1 MTTTTV
7 SQLRRLPTPSSEPP
21 FDDERELRHPT
32 GPSDSAWLQ
41 GALALAPPVDAPD
54 VLPPHALPPRTPLR
68 LVPRLPDEDAV
79 HEVPCDDEPDPE
91 PSSYPVPPV
100 HRPWVGRL
108 TRALLEVLAG
118 ERPHTQLLPWTSD
131 QVFRAV
137 TRRVTVAMRMRSD
150 VVDLTRRPRLQIGS
164 IRVTEPAAGVA
175 EVCAIVRRGE
185 RCQAVA
191 LRLEAWRG
199 RWRCTAFELA

>member
-21 FDDERELRHPT
+21 FDDEREFRHAAGTPGVT
-32 GPSDSAWLQ
+32 WLQ
-41 GALALAPPVDAPD
+41 GALALAPPVAVPD
-54 VLPPHALPPRTPLR
+54 DPPPHALPRRTPLR
-68 LVPRLPDEDAV
+68 LVPDLPDDEDVA
-79 HEVPCDDEPDPE
+79 HEVPCDDLDPDPAC
-91 PSSYPVPPV
+91 YPVPPV
-100 HRPWVGRL
+100 HHPWVGRL
-108 TRALLEVLAG
+108 TQALLEVLAG

-131 QVFRAV
+131 RVFRAV
-137 TRRVTVAMRMRSD
+137 TRRVTVAARMRST
-150 VVDLTRRPRLQIGS
+150 VVDLTRRPRLQLGS
-164 IRVTEPAAGVA
+164 IRVTEPAVGVA
-175 EVCAIVRRGE
+175 EVCAVVRRGE

>member
-7 SQLRRLPTPSSEPP
+7 SPLRRLPTPSSEPP
-21 FDDERELRHPT
+21 FDDERELRHAAR
-32 GPSDSAWLQ
+32 SADVTWLQ
-41 GALALAPPVDAPD
+41 GALALAPPVGAPD
-54 VLPPHALPPRTPLR
+54 QPPPHALPRRTPLR
-68 LVPRLPDEDAV
+68 LVPDLPDDEDAV
-79 HEVPCDDEPDPE
+79 HEVPCDDLDLEPAC
-91 PSSYPVPPV
+91 YPAPPV
-100 HRPWVGRL
+100 DRPWVGRL
-108 TRALLEVLAG
+108 TQALLEVLAG

-131 QVFRAV
+131 RVFRAV
-137 TRRVTVAMRMRSD
+137 TRRVTVAARMRST
-150 VVDLTRRPRLQIGS
+150 VVDLTRRPRLQLGS

-175 EVCAIVRRGE
+175 EVCAVVRRGD

>member
-21 FDDERELRHPT
+21 FDDEREFRHSI
-32 GPSDSAWLQ
+32 GPADATWLQ
-41 GALALAPPVDAPD
+41 GALALAPPVDAPEL
-54 VLPPHALPPRTPLR
+54 LPKHALPGRTPLR
-68 LVPRLPDEDAV
+68 LVPGLPDEDDV
-79 HEVPCDDEPDPE
+79 HEVPCDDDPDPE

-100 HRPWVGRL
+100 HSPWVGRL
-108 TRALLEVLAG
+108 TSALLEVLAG

-137 TRRVTVAMRMRSD
+137 TRRVTVAMRMRSN
-150 VVDLTRRPRLQIGS
+150 VVDLTRRPRLRIGS
-164 IRVTEPAAGVA
+164 IRVSEPAPGVA
-175 EVCAIVRRGE
+175 EVCAVVRRGE